1 MRTYDIVNA
10 GPNNRFM
17 ANGRI
22 VSNSGR
28 TFQPQNLPRPTLKND
43 VIEEGIA
50 AMKAG
55 VADLLFQNVMEL
67 CTSAVRG
74 CLIAAPEKKLVIAD
88 LSNIEGRMLAF
99 LAGEQWKLDAFA
111 AFDAGVGHDLYKLA
125 YARSFH
131 KPPESITPDERQIG
145 KVMELALGY
154 NGGIGAFSSMA
165 DVYGIRMTEAQAQ
178 ELVYAWRKAHPAIRS
193 LWYLMEDAVRRAVVN
208 PGKSF
213 AAGKLAAR
221 VDGVWL
227 RIRLPS
233 GRYLCY
239 PRVKVDPD
247 GRISYEGIT
256 LGRKWA
262 RIETYGG
269 KLCIARGTPILTHL
283 GWKPIEQVMPSDRVW
298 DGEDWVR
305 HSGLARQGFK
315 EVIKAHGVWMTPDHE
330 ILTTE
335 GWRRASQSAGYNR
348 APCRLPDGYAVPPQQ
363 REALALGDAVRVWG
377 PSGARSDRTSA
388 TIPPWDTGV
397 LRVPAEGDNRGQE
410 DVSRHVEASG
420 VRGLALDERPVPL
433 TDTRRVEELR
443 RPRHSGL
450 RALAQLVQRLLGR
463 HGSDVRA
470 GVDHR
475 AGGQQRGL
483 LPRELHL
490 GDPADAREQS
500 ADEHANRNTLGRGDG
515 GRSLAAVRA
524 ARDDA
529 AASDL
534 GWGDGP
540 GVVRTPGY
548 VAEVFDLIDCGPRT
562 RFVVM
567 GDDGQPLIVHNC
579 ENATQAA
586 SRDLFAHGMQE
597 AENAGYAVVLHV
609 HDELITETPDSPE
622 YTAAGLAKCMSKGTQ
637 WSFGLPVAAAGFET
651 HRYRKG

>member
-55 VADLLFQNVMEL
+55 VADLLFPNVMEL

-269 KLCIARGTPILTHL
+269 KL
-283 GWKPIEQVMPSDRVW
+283 V
-298 DGEDWVR
+298 
-305 HSGLARQGFK
+305 
-315 EVIKAHGVWMTPDHE
+315 
-330 ILTTE
+330 
-335 GWRRASQSAGYNR
+335 
-348 APCRLPDGYAVPPQQ
+348 
-363 REALALGDAVRVWG
+363 
-377 PSGARSDRTSA
+377 
-388 TIPPWDTGV
+388 
-397 LRVPAEGDNRGQE
+397 
-410 DVSRHVEASG
+410 
-420 VRGLALDERPVPL
+420 
-433 TDTRRVEELR
+433 
-443 RPRHSGL
+443 
-450 RALAQLVQRLLGR
+450 
-463 HGSDVRA
+463 
-470 GVDHR
+470 
-475 AGGQQRGL
+475 
-483 LPRELHL
+483 
-490 GDPADAREQS
+490 
-500 ADEHANRNTLGRGDG
+500 
-515 GRSLAAVRA
+515 
-524 ARDDA
+524 
-529 AASDL
+529 
-534 GWGDGP
+534 
-540 GVVRTPGY
+540 
-548 VAEVFDLIDCGPRT
+548 
-562 RFVVM
+562 
-567 GDDGQPLIVHNC
+567 